1 MAYLP
6 GDANEMNGASGTFP
20 SLKVLD
26 PAYLQQKYTDYQQQ
40 AAVAAA
46 AGQTTYD
53 PSSPSPTL
61 GQRFAAW
68 VEAHPG
74 EAVLIGVAALFAA
87 SKL

>member
-1 MAYLP
+1 VDPNFDP
-6 GDANEMNGASGTFP
+6 GIGGSASGLFP

-26 PAYLQQKYTDYQQQ
+26 PAYLQQKYADYQAQ

-46 AGQTTYD
+46 AGQTTRPD
-53 PSSPSPTL
+53 SPPSPTL
-61 GQRFAAW
+61 GQRFVAW

-74 EAVLIGVAALFAA
+74 EVVLIGVAALFAA